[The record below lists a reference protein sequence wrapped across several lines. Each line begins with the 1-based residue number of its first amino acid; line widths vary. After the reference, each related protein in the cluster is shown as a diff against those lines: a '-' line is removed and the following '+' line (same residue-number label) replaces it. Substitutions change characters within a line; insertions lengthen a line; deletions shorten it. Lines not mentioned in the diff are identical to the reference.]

1 MALSRPSIEPF
12 RGENF
17 LTWKFRV
24 QSLLAECDVLECVER
39 EATVKS
45 VKKGEEKA
53 LKKDAK
59 AKNIIVQCVADSH
72 VSILQ
77 GKATAYDMWKS
88 LSDSY
93 EKKGL
98 CGKMI
103 LKKKL
108 LSMKMSDSETVQ
120 EYTQRFE
127 TVISELKTV
136 DDSVMKT
143 DELICNYMMG
153 LHEKFNTIV
162 SLIESQDPD
171 ELTFEYVKRRM
182 KNEEEK
188 TEG

>member
-1 MALSRPSIEPF
+1 
-12 RGENF
+12 
-17 LTWKFRV
+17 
-24 QSLLAECDVLECVER
+24 
-39 EATVKS
+39 
-45 VKKGEEKA
+45 
-53 LKKDAK
+53 
-59 AKNIIVQCVADSH
+59 
-72 VSILQ
+72 
-77 GKATAYDMWKS
+77 MWKS

-108 LSMKMSDSETVQ
+108 LSETVQ